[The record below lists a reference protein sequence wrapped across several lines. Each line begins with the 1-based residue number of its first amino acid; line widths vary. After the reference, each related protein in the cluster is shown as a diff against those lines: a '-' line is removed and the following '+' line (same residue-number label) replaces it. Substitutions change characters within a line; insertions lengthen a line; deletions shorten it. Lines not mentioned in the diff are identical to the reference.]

1 MEKEMEGRKK
11 SGRVGEMEKYRE
23 GGMEGVREGERLIGN
38 WVESKFYW
46 KLVFF
51 VINIGIY

>member
-23 GGMEGVREGERLIGN
+23 GGMEGVREGKRLIGN
-38 WVESKFYW
+38 WVESKLYW
-46 KLVFF
+46 KLVFSA
-51 VINIGIY
+51 INIGIH